1 MSAPL
6 PRPADLKA
14 GDEIPGVSRPLGR
27 EEIRRYNRYA
37 SGGEDTL
44 NIHTD
49 DETARRAGL
58 PRALATGRHPVSFLS
73 ERLVDVFGPG
83 FLAGGEIEVAFVKPI
98 FPGGTVRTHIRV
110 REIRPEAGGPEAGRR
125 RALMDVSLID
135 QDGTPVTVG
144 TASAL
149 ILD

>member
-14 GDEIPGVSRPLGR
+14 GDEIPEITHPLGR

-37 SGGEDTL
+37 AGGEDTL

-58 PRALATGRHPVSFLS
+58 PRALATGRHPVSFIS
-73 ERLVDVFGPG
+73 ERLVDIFGSG

-98 FPGGTVRTHIRV
+98 FPDTAVRTHILV
-110 REIRPEAGGPEAGRR
+110 REIRPEAGGRR
-125 RALMDVSLID
+125 VLMDVSLID